1 MLTLFFVKSPAQEVE
16 FAGEIIK
23 SVTPTHGV
31 IFGWACLSKLNGID
45 YEDMQND
52 VIDDACI
59 EQMAIDF
66 CKADLPL
73 GVEHKN
79 QGGQILAVWPL
90 TDDICKAYGITAEK
104 RGLML
109 MVKPDDA
116 TLKRYQNGEFMGF
129 SIAGSVIDSEP
140 EDADG

>member
-1 MLTLFFVKSPAQEVE
+1 MDSPAQEVE
-16 FAGEIIK
+16 FSGEIIK
-23 SVTPTHGV
+23 SGTPTHGV

-45 YEDMQND
+45 YEDLQND

-66 CKADLPL
+66 CKANLPL

-79 QGGQILAVWPL
+79 QGGEILAVWPL
-90 TDDICKAYGITAEK
+90 TDDICKAYGIQSEK

-109 MVKPDDA
+109 MVKPDAA
-116 TLKRYQNGEFMGF
+116 TLKRYQDGAFLGF
-129 SIAGSVIDSEP
+129 SIAGKVAESEM
-140 EDADG
+140 EEASG